1 MPDEFVFVE
10 FVFEE
15 FDEFVSMEFEPFV
28 FVEYMLCDF
37 VFDGFVFVVVLLSPE
52 LLPRMRGGRHLPRLF
67 NKNMNMKIK
76 LIRFNINI
84 YLAGMRGVRRV
95 RRLDL
100 NLLLAKQ

>member
-1 MPDEFVFVE
+1 MFVE

-15 FDEFVSMEFEPFV
+15 FDEFVSAVEFEPFV
-28 FVEYMLCDF
+28 FVEYMLSEF

-52 LLPRMRGGRHLPRLF
+52 LLPRMRGGRRPPRLL
-67 NKNMNMKIK
+67 NRNMNIKIK
-76 LIRFNINI
+76 LKRFIINI
-84 YLAGMRGVRRV
+84 YLAGMRGARRV

>member
-52 LLPRMRGGRHLPRLF
+52 LFPRMRGVRRLL
-67 NKNMNMKIK
+67 NRNMNMKIK

-84 YLAGMRGVRRV
+84 YLAGMRGARRV

>member
-10 FVFEE
+10 FVFEA
-15 FDEFVSMEFEPFV
+15 FDEFVSVEFEPFV

-37 VFDGFVFVVVLLSPE
+37 VSDGFVFMVVLLSPE
-52 LLPRMRGGRHLPRLF
+52 LLPRMRVGRRLPR
-67 NKNMNMKIK
+67 
-76 LIRFNINI
+76 
-84 YLAGMRGVRRV
+84 LAGMRGVRRV

>member
-15 FDEFVSMEFEPFV
+15 FDEFVSVEFEPFV

-37 VFDGFVFVVVLLSPE
+37 VFDGFVFVLVLFSPE
-52 LLPRMRGGRHLPRLF
+52 LLPRMRGGRRLPRLLIR
-67 NKNMNMKIK
+67 NMNMKIK

-84 YLAGMRGVRRV
+84 YLAGMRGARRA

>member
-1 MPDEFVFVE
+1 MPDEFVFVK

-28 FVEYMLCDF
+28 FVEYMLSEF
-37 VFDGFVFVVVLLSPE
+37 VIGEFVFVVVLLSPE
-52 LLPRMRGGRHLPRLF
+52 LLPRMRGGRRLPRLL
-67 NKNMNMKIK
+67 NRNMNMKIK
-76 LIRFNINI
+76 LTRFAITI
-84 YLAGMRGVRRV
+84 YLAGMKGARRV